1 MRDLEI
7 RGTGD
12 IIGTRQHGQ
21 IASIGFHLYT
31 KMLSQAVHRLRSERS
46 EHIEAELQADGDR
59 LSDEVAIID
68 LPLPTFI
75 PTDYVADTQLR
86 IQLYRRM
93 ANLTERP
100 EIDSLELELVDRFGA
115 VPEPVKNLLYQLWI
129 RRLTSRARATS
140 VISEGQQISIRMP
153 GLAHIDRMA
162 MQSALGHNVRVSRTA
177 IWFPYLA
184 MNEPVRW
191 QDALP
196 EILDRA
202 AKFIYPQS

>member
-1 MRDLEI
+1 MRS
-7 RGTGD
+7 
-12 IIGTRQHGQ
+12 
-21 IASIGFHLYT
+21 A
-31 KMLSQAVHRLRSERS
+31 RSEQVAAS
-46 EHIEAELQADGDR
+46 PPSDGDR
-59 LSDEVAIID
+59 LADEAAIID

-93 ANLTERP
+93 ANLREKP
-100 EIDSLELELVDRFGA
+100 EIDSLETELEDRFGA
-115 VPEPVKNLLYQLWI
+115 APEPVKNLLYQLWI
-129 RRLTSRARATS
+129 RRLTSQVQATS
-140 VISEGQQISIRMP
+140 VVAEGQQISIRIP
-153 GLAHIDRMA
+153 GLALVDRVA

-184 MNEPVRW
+184 MHMTSRW

-202 AKFIYPQS
+202 AKFMYPQT